1 MSKLTLCLLVLLSGS
16 AAGAAVEQTKGNFK
30 DTFRQLDE
38 DLPTANAYRTAG
50 GEPGHEYWQQKVD
63 YDIDVT
69 LDEDARRLTGSAT
82 INYTN
87 NSPDTLRFLWLQLD
101 QNKFRSDSLAE
112 RSAAFADPS
121 VRGVP
126 AKDIEGDATPAIS
139 LAELR
144 RRQFMDDHELGYEI
158 GTVTDSRGRTLK
170 HTIVGT
176 LMRVDLAEPL
186 RPGRSIGFNLDFA
199 FNIVEEDAVWAR
211 SGYEHFPDDAR
222 DGGNDIFLI
231 AQWFPRLAAYT
242 DYEGWT
248 NKEFLDRGEFTL
260 EFGDY
265 TVDITV
271 PADHIVSSTG
281 VLRNPEAVLTR
292 EQRNRLE
299 QARNADQPVFIVTA
313 EEALANEAEGASG
326 TKTWRFEATNV
337 RDFAWASS
345 RKFIWDAQ
353 GYRQGGDG
361 QPLVMAMSFYPKEG
375 EPLWSKYSTASVIH
389 TMKVY
394 SRFSFDYPYPTAQSV
409 NGPVGGMEYPMITFN
424 GPRTDEQDDGTRT
437 YSLAEKRFLVGVVIH
452 EIGHI
457 YFPMTVNSDER
468 QWTWMDE
475 GLNSFLDSMASLE
488 WDPDI
493 PWKVAPADIV
503 DYMKSDY
510 QVPIMT
516 QSDSVLQLGPNAYA
530 KPTVALTILRETIL
544 GRELFDFAFKEYA
557 RRWRF
562 KRPTPADFFRT
573 MEEATGVDLDWF
585 WRGWFYTTDH
595 VDISLDRIWKLR
607 LDTEDPDIDF
617 DRRRQE
623 EAAKPIH
630 PSARANSAEGRR
642 TWVELN
648 PGMRDFYDEND
659 EYTVT
664 NKERNEYRQFLA
676 DLEDWERVALQRAV
690 EEDSHYYVLEFS
702 NLGGLVMPILL
713 ELQFADGSSERYD
726 IPAEIW
732 RRNHQ
737 QVKKLLVLDKELSS
751 VVVDPHWET
760 ADADVE
766 NNHYPRRI
774 VPSRIEVYKAPKRE
788 GPEYRDIM
796 QDSKTELEEC
806 EPRETG
812 DGSTPASAA
821 EAECAR
827 PQ

>member
-1 MSKLTLCLLVLLSGS
+1 MSKLTLCLLVLVSGS

-126 AKDIEGDATPAIS
+126 SRDIEGNATPAIS

-186 RPGRSIGFNLDFA
+186 RPGRSIGFGLDFA

-222 DGGNDIFLI
+222 EGGNDIFLI

-299 QARNADQPVFIVTA
+299 A
-313 EEALANEAEGASG
+313 ALPG
-326 TKTWRFEATNV
+326 
-337 RDFAWASS
+337 
-345 RKFIWDAQ
+345 
-353 GYRQGGDG
+353 
-361 QPLVMAMSFYPKEG
+361 
-375 EPLWSKYSTASVIH
+375 
-389 TMKVY
+389 
-394 SRFSFDYPYPTAQSV
+394 
-409 NGPVGGMEYPMITFN
+409 
-424 GPRTDEQDDGTRT
+424 
-437 YSLAEKRFLVGVVIH
+437 SL
-452 EIGHI
+452 
-457 YFPMTVNSDER
+457 
-468 QWTWMDE
+468 
-475 GLNSFLDSMASLE
+475 
-488 WDPDI
+488 
-493 PWKVAPADIV
+493 
-503 DYMKSDY
+503 
-510 QVPIMT
+510 
-516 QSDSVLQLGPNAYA
+516 
-530 KPTVALTILRETIL
+530 
-544 GRELFDFAFKEYA
+544 
-557 RRWRF
+557 
-562 KRPTPADFFRT
+562 
-573 MEEATGVDLDWF
+573 
-585 WRGWFYTTDH
+585 
-595 VDISLDRIWKLR
+595 
-607 LDTEDPDIDF
+607 
-617 DRRRQE
+617 
-623 EAAKPIH
+623 
-630 PSARANSAEGRR
+630 
-642 TWVELN
+642 
-648 PGMRDFYDEND
+648 
-659 EYTVT
+659 
-664 NKERNEYRQFLA
+664 
-676 DLEDWERVALQRAV
+676 
-690 EEDSHYYVLEFS
+690 
-702 NLGGLVMPILL
+702 
-713 ELQFADGSSERYD
+713 
-726 IPAEIW
+726 
-732 RRNHQ
+732 
-737 QVKKLLVLDKELSS
+737 
-751 VVVDPHWET
+751 
-760 ADADVE
+760 
-766 NNHYPRRI
+766 
-774 VPSRIEVYKAPKRE
+774 
-788 GPEYRDIM
+788 PE
-796 QDSKTELEEC
+796 
-806 EPRETG
+806 
-812 DGSTPASAA
+812 
-821 EAECAR
+821 
-827 PQ
+827 

>member
-1 MSKLTLCLLVLLSGS
+1 MKKVVVCLLALVPTWHVS
-16 AAGAAVEQTKGNFK
+16 ADIVQSKGEFL
-30 DTFRQLDE
+30 DVFRQLDE
-38 DLPTANAYRTAG
+38 SLPTPNTYRTAG
-50 GEPGHEYWQQKVD
+50 GEPGHQYWQQKVD

-69 LDEDARRLTGSAT
+69 LDENARRLTGSAT
-82 INYTN
+82 IAYTN

-101 QNKFRSDSLAE
+101 QNRFRNDSLAM
-112 RSAAFADPS
+112 RSGAFADQS
-121 VRGVP
+121 LRGVP
-126 AKDIEGDATPAIS
+126 ARDWEGTNPPGIS
-139 LAELR
+139 LTELR
-144 RRQFMDDHELGYEI
+144 RRQFADDHELGYTI
-158 GTVTDSRGRTLK
+158 GAVTDSRGRALA

-176 LMRVDLAEPL
+176 LMRIDLADPL
-186 RPGRSIGFNLDFA
+186 RSGRSVTFSLDFA
-199 FNIVEEDAVWAR
+199 FNIVEEDAVIAR
-211 SGYEHFPDDAR
+211 AGYEHFPDDAR
-222 DGGNDIFLI
+222 EGGNDIFLI

-248 NKEFLDRGEFTL
+248 NKEFLGRGEFTL

-281 VLRNPEAVLTR
+281 VLKNPDAVLTR

-299 QARNADQPVFIVTA
+299 QAKTADQPVFIVTA
-313 EEALANEAEGASG
+313 DEALENEAEGTDA
-326 TKTWRFEATNV
+326 TKTWRFTADNV

-353 GYRQGGDG
+353 GYRQGGNVA
-361 QPLVMAMSFYPKEG
+361 PLVMAMSFYPKEG
-375 EPLWSKYSTASVIH
+375 EPLWSKYSTAAVIH

-394 SRFSFDYPYPTAQSV
+394 SEFSFDYPYPTAQSV

-437 YSLAEKRFLVGVVIH
+437 YSLAEKRYLVGVIIH

-475 GLNSFLDSMASLE
+475 GLNSFLDAMACIE
-488 WDPDI
+488 WDPKI
-493 PWKVAPADIV
+493 PWNVRPTDITE
-503 DYMKSDY
+503 YMKSDR

-516 QSDSVLQLGPNAYA
+516 QSDSVLQLGPNAYH
-530 KPTVALTILRETIL
+530 KPAVALTILRETIL
-544 GRELFDFAFKEYA
+544 GRELFDFAFKEYS

-573 MEEATGVDLDWF
+573 MEETTGVDLDWF

-595 VDISLDRIWKLR
+595 VDISVDRIWKLR
-607 LDTEDPDIDF
+607 LDTMDPDIDF
-617 DRRRQE
+617 GRRREE
-623 EAAKPIH
+623 EADKPIH
-630 PSARANSAEGRR
+630 PSARANQTAGRR

-648 PGMRDFYDEND
+648 PEIRDFYDEND

-664 NKERNEYRQFLA
+664 NKERNEYLEFLGE
-676 DLEDWERVALQRAV
+676 LEDWQRTAMARAI
-690 EEDSHYYVLEFS
+690 EEDKNYYVLEFS

-713 ELQFADGSSERYD
+713 QLTFVDGSATNYTV
-726 IPAEIW
+726 PAEIW

-737 QVKKLLVLDKELSS
+737 QVKKMLVLDKELVS
-751 VVVDPHWET
+751 VVIDPNWET
-760 ADADVE
+760 ADVNVD

-774 VPSRIEVYKAPKRE
+774 VPSRIEIFKKPEKE
-788 GPEYRDIM
+788 GPEQRDIM
-796 QDSKTELEEC
+796 QDIKTELDKCLSGE
-806 EPRETG
+806 
-812 DGSTPASAA
+812 SAVDS
-821 EAECAR
+821 AECQDR
-827 PQ
+827 